1 MAFVIAVGAFLVAYN
16 TVVNLRP
23 LPRWTYVPV
32 NLAVAAILVGAARL
46 QGETWQELGLGLS
59 GLAAGIGWGL
69 GPSVVVVAGMVGA
82 RWLARALPALR
93 VLLRDRR
100 AADLSTARLAYDTL
114 VRIPLGTAFCE
125 EVLFRGVLLAAM
137 LDVGSL
143 AQAVV
148 ASSALFGLW
157 HIGPTLRAL
166 RENDAAARRTPVV
179 LAAVVGTAVGGVGFA
194 LLRVG
199 SGSLAAPVL
208 VHWAINA
215 SGLLAAHA
223 YQSAEAQ
230 HPQGP

>member
-1 MAFVIAVGAFLVAYN
+1 MLFVVAVAAFLVAYN

-23 LPRWTYVPV
+23 LPRWTYLPL
-32 NLAVAAILVGAARL
+32 NLAVAAIFVGAARL

-69 GPSVVVVAGMVGA
+69 GASVVVAAGMVGA
-82 RWLARALPALR
+82 RWLTGVVPGLRA
-93 VLLRDRR
+93 LLRDRR
-100 AADLSTARLAYDTL
+100 AADLPPRRLAYDTL
-114 VRIPLGTAFCE
+114 VRIPLGTAVCE

-137 LDVGSL
+137 LGVASL

-179 LAAVVGTAVGGVGFA
+179 VAAVVITALGGVGFA
-194 LLRVG
+194 LLRVV

-215 SGLLAAHA
+215 SGLLAAHT

-230 HPQGP
+230 HPQRT